1 MEVHQE
7 GAPTE
12 EDLEVSQDLNLPEA
26 EIEEAEVALIEEV
39 AEVDFLQEAEIEA
52 EASEVDLE
60 EVIEVHQE
68 EDQEADPEVGLPE
81 ADPQEEEVAEDLE
94 AAAVVEVVV
103 AAEDV
108 EEAAGEE
115 DDLRPAK
122 RII

>member
-7 GAPTE
+7 EAPTE
-12 EDLEVSQDLNLPEA
+12 EDLEVLQDLNLPEVL
-26 EIEEAEVALIEEV
+26 IEEVEVALTEEV
-39 AEVDFLQEAEIEA
+39 AEVDFLQEVEIEV

-60 EVIEVHQE
+60 EVIE
-68 EDQEADPEVGLPE
+68 EDQEVGLPE

-94 AAAVVEVVV
+94 VAAVVEVVV

-108 EEAAGEE
+108 EEAVGEE

>member
-7 GAPTE
+7 EAPTE
-12 EDLEVSQDLNLPEA
+12 EALEVLQDLNLPEVL
-26 EIEEAEVALIEEV
+26 IEEVEVALTEEV
-39 AEVDFLQEAEIEA
+39 AEVDFLQEVEIEV

-60 EVIEVHQE
+60 EVIE
-68 EDQEADPEVGLPE
+68 EDQEVGLPE

-94 AAAVVEVVV
+94 VAAVVEVVV

-108 EEAAGEE
+108 EEAVGEE

>member
-7 GAPTE
+7 EAPTE
-12 EDLEVSQDLNLPEA
+12 VSLEVLQDLNLPEVL
-26 EIEEAEVALIEEV
+26 IEEVEVALTEEV
-39 AEVDFLQEAEIEA
+39 AEVDFLQEVEIEV
-52 EASEVDLE
+52 EASEVHLE
-60 EVIEVHQE
+60 EVIE
-68 EDQEADPEVGLPE
+68 EDQEVGLPE

-94 AAAVVEVVV
+94 VAAVVEVVV

-108 EEAAGEE
+108 EEAAGVE

>member
-7 GAPTE
+7 EAPTE
-12 EDLEVSQDLNLPEA
+12 EDLEVLQDLNLPEVL
-26 EIEEAEVALIEEV
+26 IEEVEVALTEEV
-39 AEVDFLQEAEIEA
+39 AEVDFLQEVEIEVEIEV

-60 EVIEVHQE
+60 EVIE
-68 EDQEADPEVGLPE
+68 EDQEVGLPE

-94 AAAVVEVVV
+94 VAAVVEVVV

-108 EEAAGEE
+108 EEAVGEE